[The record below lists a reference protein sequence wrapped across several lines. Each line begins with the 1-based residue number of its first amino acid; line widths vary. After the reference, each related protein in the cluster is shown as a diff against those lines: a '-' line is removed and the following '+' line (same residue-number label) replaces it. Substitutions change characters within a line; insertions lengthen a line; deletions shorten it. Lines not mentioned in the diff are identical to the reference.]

1 MKKYSWI
8 VALLVA
14 LTLGFVFASCEDP
27 EGGDG
32 KDPRKVA
39 GAPYVPPVGP
49 TGPQVGDVV
58 LELDD
63 LIGDNDV
70 DDVITT
76 LPAPFAKSGSVT
88 LTVTADG
95 VEVSGRTAD
104 HNGIDVNLDN
114 ALFDFS
120 SYDYSVEFAGYTSP
134 VDEAAVK
141 IGQNANPYTDLFTL
155 TTIVANTPVE
165 GGVKD
170 VSPTFNDTTFKVMR
184 IAAAN
189 IPYTAGH
196 SENFTVTKFVIKVKA
211 VK

>member
-8 VALLVA
+8 IALLVA
-14 LTLGFVFASCEDP
+14 LTLGFVFASCDNGY
-27 EGGDG
+27 GGDG

-39 GAPYVPPVGP
+39 GQGPGPVGP

-114 ALFDFS
+114 ALFDFG
-120 SYDYSVEFAGYTSP
+120 SYEYSVEFAGYTSP
-134 VDEAAVK
+134 VGGAAVK
-141 IGQNANPYTDLFTL
+141 IGQNANPYTDLFAL
-155 TTIVANTPVE
+155 TTIAADTPVE